1 MIELP
6 ASDAPLGETNPMSPL
21 KPPTAG
27 MATGSVASEAVAGL
41 DDGTADGD
49 GLALALGIAVA
60 LTGPGAK
67 LGFELEQLAVTIAE
81 RVSKSANNRD

>member
-1 MIELP
+1 
-6 ASDAPLGETNPMSPL
+6 
-21 KPPTAG
+21 
-27 MATGSVASEAVAGL
+27 VAGL